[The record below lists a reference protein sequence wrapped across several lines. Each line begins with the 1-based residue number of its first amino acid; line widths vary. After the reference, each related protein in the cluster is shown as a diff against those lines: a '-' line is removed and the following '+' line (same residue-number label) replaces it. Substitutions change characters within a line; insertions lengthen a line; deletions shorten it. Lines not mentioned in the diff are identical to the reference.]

1 MRVCTTR
8 IRPFNVA
15 SPDCSEAFFAGRVTR
30 CRGLVHAGSLGGLR
44 RVLDERARAHP
55 EPAPITLDLIGHATR
70 GHRLLRL
77 GRTPIDMLDRTVAA
91 FFDDLGGSGLLDR
104 LGVVSVRLLGCD
116 TGVTPSGRRTLRML
130 SRALR
135 RPVYGTVFPLLK
147 SHCDVDGFDPR
158 FEHLLVQG

>member
-1 MRVCTTR
+1 MTGAR

-30 CRGLVHAGSLGGLR
+30 CRSMVHAGSLGELR
-44 RVLDERARAHP
+44 QALDERAAAHP
-55 EPAPITLDLIGHATR
+55 VPAPITLDLIGHATR

-91 FFDDLGGSGLLDR
+91 FFDDLGDSGLLER
-104 LGVVSVRLLGCD
+104 LGVVSVRLLGCE

-130 SRALR
+130 SWVLQL
-135 RPVYGTVFPLLK
+135 PVYGTTFATLK
-147 SHCDVDGFDPR
+147 SHSDVDGFDPR